1 MKYKIF
7 FKTCLLLIA
16 FAFSSCNSDSASQQG
31 IESNAEY
38 DIAINKL
45 AKKWVL
51 ADDIASDSPTM
62 VIMSFEKSGY
72 FIIYDTIIDPKFA
85 EAGINKIQAISKGQW
100 EYENNQISLIHLLP
114 ESRNPEIFTVK
125 NLSSTNLI
133 MTGSNNKTHKY
144 SAQ

>member
-7 FKTCLLLIA
+7 FKTGLLLIA

-85 EAGINKIQAISKGQW
+85 EAGINKIQPISKGQW

>member
-7 FKTCLLLIA
+7 FEVFFFLIA

-85 EAGINKIQAISKGQW
+85 EAGINKIQPISKGQW

>member
-1 MKYKIF
+1 MKYKTF
-7 FKTCLLLIA
+7 FEVFFFLSA
-16 FAFSSCNSDSASQQG
+16 FAFSSCDSNSISEKG
-31 IESNAEY
+31 NESPSEY
-38 DIAINKL
+38 DASINML
-45 AKKWVL
+45 TKKWVVL
-51 ADDIASDSPTM
+51 DDIAEDSPTM

-85 EAGINKIQAISKGQW
+85 EAGINKIQPISKGQW

>member
-85 EAGINKIQAISKGQW
+85 EAGINKIQPISKGQW